1 MKIKTKVER
10 SVKSNRQAPKFSCCE
25 WLLIMLTWT
34 VVIVFFPLSLL
45 LTIKL
50 APQYERAVVFRLGK
64 LRKDAGSSGLFCV
77 LPCAD
82 EFRRIDMR
90 TRMFDVPPQEVLT
103 RDSVTVKVEAV
114 IYYRVTDACMAVGNI
129 ERCDVTTRLLAQ
141 TSLRNIMG
149 TRTLT
154 DILTDRDDVSRDVIA
169 ILDDVTDVWG
179 VKVERVEVKDVRL
192 PTRLQRAMAAEAE
205 ASREAKAKVIAA
217 EGEMNSSRKL
227 KEAADA
233 MGASPNALQLRYLQT
248 LAAISA
254 ENNSTIV
261 LPLPETVIEKL
272 SK

>member
-1 MKIKTKVER
+1 MKIKAKVER

-64 LRKDAGSSGLFCV
+64 LRKDAGTSGLFCV
-77 LPCAD
+77 LPCTD

-129 ERCDVTTRLLAQ
+129 ERCDITTRLLAQ

-154 DILTDRDDVSRDVIA
+154 EILTDRDDVSRDVIA

-179 VKVERVEVKDVRL
+179 VKVCQLSTCCDNSTHA
-192 PTRLQRAMAAEAE
+192 PF
-205 ASREAKAKVIAA
+205 ASCLKVAHDKTIFCY
-217 EGEMNSSRKL
+217 
-227 KEAADA
+227 
-233 MGASPNALQLRYLQT
+233 NALLLHVRCSESL
-248 LAAISA
+248 LSILGRWF
-254 ENNSTIV
+254 EKFFCRDIV
-261 LPLPETVIEKL
+261 KSIKQWFVFF
-272 SK
+272 